1 VRAAAF
7 GASGVLVF
15 FLTLTG
21 VIDFFPIVN
30 MGMNK
35 VRDIGSNPNARW
47 FVENTPRDA
56 VVLTSQFLY
65 PPASIAGRKVFLGYA
80 YFTEGAGYDT
90 RGRRKIVD
98 AIYSG
103 NDGEEMCDLLR
114 SNNISYVAVEEF
126 KPNKG
131 RPVVNSEYFKEN
143 FSPEYLSS
151 NGRYAVYSTAG
162 LCE

>member
-1 VRAAAF
+1 MRH
-7 GASGVLVF
+7 
-15 FLTLTG
+15 
-21 VIDFFPIVN
+21 
-30 MGMNK
+30 
-35 VRDIGSNPNARW
+35 
-47 FVENTPRDA
+47 
-56 VVLTSQFLY
+56 
-65 PPASIAGRKVFLGYA
+65 PASIAGRKVFLGYA
-80 YFTEGAGYDT
+80 YFTDGAGYDT

-103 NDGEEMCDLLR
+103 NDGEEMCGLLH